1 MAQQYKPGDYY
12 ITDSSNVRV
21 YVGDNVW
28 TEGGI
33 VGTPG
38 ANNAIQN
45 GRKVQPPG
53 AQGAAPGTP
62 NSELGNSPAAQQAQ
76 AQATSPSA
84 APAPKYTYTLNTP
97 TKPSD
102 KSLRYPDDIGEATD
116 YMIFEFFK
124 YKPPFGKGRELEL
137 LTPHVKH
144 ITRPQNL
151 KIKIK
156 QDSNKLYYTCQK
168 M

>member
-1 MAQQYKPGDYY
+1 MADYQPNEFALPNPSPGSGLVTDVDGKPVA
-12 ITDSSNVRV
+12 TMPTAPN
-21 YVGDNVW
+21 
-28 TEGGI
+28 
-33 VGTPG
+33 PG
-38 ANNAIQN
+38 P
-45 GRKVQPPG
+45 V
-53 AQGAAPGTP
+53 
-62 NSELGNSPAAQQAQ
+62 
-76 AQATSPSA
+76 A
-84 APAPKYTYTLNTP
+84 APAPKALTYTLNTP

-102 KSLRYPDDIGEATD
+102 TSLRYPGDIGEATD

-151 KIKIK
+151 KIK
-156 QDSNKLYYTCQK
+156 QDSHKLYYTCQK